1 MHTPPPYGSI
11 GQNSTFSEHGHF
23 EYQVKGNH
31 QMKQH
36 GSKYFAHRPLLDP
49 STLMFGSIGQ
59 NTYFQNMSCYISTL
73 RESRMQ
79 HHGSKNFAHRPPY
92 PHAPST
98 HPGDGVN
105 RSKFIFFQDM
115 VMLHIKLKGI
125 TKCNSMVANIF
136 PVDSLTQR
144 SKLNFFR
151 IWSCCISYERE
162 LQMQQHGTTYP
173 PPPPPDPGDWAKRSK

>member
-11 GQNSTFSEHGHF
+11 GRNSTFSELGHF

-36 GSKYFAHRPLLDP
+36 GSKYFAHRPLPDP
-49 STLMFGSIGQ
+49 LTLLLGSIGQ
-59 NTYFQNMSCYISTL
+59 NTHFQNMPLYISTL

-79 HHGSKNFAHRPPY
+79 HHGGKSFAHRPPT
-92 PHAPST
+92 PTPPQHTLGMGSI
-98 HPGDGVN
+98 DRN
-105 RSKFIFFQDM
+105 SIFFQDM

-125 TKCNSMVANIF
+125 TKCSSMVANIL
-136 PVDSLTQR
+136 PVGSLTQR

-151 IWSCCISYERE
+151 TWSCCISY
-162 LQMQQHGTTYP
+162 
-173 PPPPPDPGDWAKRSK
+173 